1 MDWDQI
7 LQAFRMPQRG
17 YPVEAA
23 RAIFDDPVLYERT
36 VEEFQRI
43 STLPQELE
51 DSMFHLHVMHLLAE
65 KRDSRAFRPLLNIAS
80 LTNDQLDTALGDFLT
95 ESFKR
100 CVAAVCDDE
109 TAIRAFIE
117 DRRHSEWTRLVLVEA
132 PTLPVFAG
140 DKEAI
145 PLLVWLEAQPD
156 SINADAETL
165 VMGGL
170 AGAVA
175 EIGGPEHLQTLKRW
189 WDTGWLDPQ
198 TADWNWYETE
208 ISRTWAE
215 RCDRFNRYHEPYVS
229 DAIGEMQKWH
239 CFSDRF
245 HDEQSRPR
253 PERQPDRH
261 DSTTFVRANPKI
273 GRNDPCPCG
282 SGKKYKKCCAA

>member
-1 MDWDQI
+1 MDWGQI

-65 KRDSRAFRPLLNIAS
+65 KRDSSAFRPLLNIAS

-117 DRRHSEWTRLVLVEA
+117 DRRHSEWARLVLVEA

-145 PLLVWLEAQPD
+145 SLLA
-156 SINADAETL
+156 
-165 VMGGL
+165 
-170 AGAVA
+170 
-175 EIGGPEHLQTLKRW
+175 
-189 WDTGWLDPQ
+189 
-198 TADWNWYETE
+198 
-208 ISRTWAE
+208 
-215 RCDRFNRYHEPYVS
+215 
-229 DAIGEMQKWH
+229 
-239 CFSDRF
+239 
-245 HDEQSRPR
+245 
-253 PERQPDRH
+253 
-261 DSTTFVRANPKI
+261 
-273 GRNDPCPCG
+273 
-282 SGKKYKKCCAA
+282 

>member
-1 MDWDQI
+1 MDWGQI

-23 RAIFDDPVLYERT
+23 RAMLDDPVLYERA

-95 ESFKR
+95 EPFKR

-117 DRRHSEWTRLVLVEA
+117 DRRHSEWARLVLVEA

-145 PLLVWLEAQPD
+145 SLLA
-156 SINADAETL
+156 
-165 VMGGL
+165 
-170 AGAVA
+170 
-175 EIGGPEHLQTLKRW
+175 
-189 WDTGWLDPQ
+189 
-198 TADWNWYETE
+198 
-208 ISRTWAE
+208 
-215 RCDRFNRYHEPYVS
+215 
-229 DAIGEMQKWH
+229 
-239 CFSDRF
+239 
-245 HDEQSRPR
+245 
-253 PERQPDRH
+253 
-261 DSTTFVRANPKI
+261 
-273 GRNDPCPCG
+273 
-282 SGKKYKKCCAA
+282 